1 MAKIRVV
8 LAEDYPV
15 VRIGLKNLIK
25 QTSDIEVVGEAE
37 NGVDAVRITEV
48 EKPDVLLLDMELP
61 GMDGVD
67 VIRKLRS
74 DKIPIKILVLSAYQ
88 EKKYVQTLLESGV
101 SGYLLKEEA
110 AEKVIDAIRSISN
123 GEKGWISKDVVEIL
137 DTSTPPRASTL
148 TPRETTILNLLVK
161 GMTNQAIANQLK
173 ISIKTIE
180 KHMSS
185 IFSKLGVNSRTDAA
199 VMAVREKLV

>member
-15 VRIGLKNLIK
+15 VRIGLKNLIM

-37 NGVDAVRITEV
+37 NGVDAVRIAEM

-67 VIRKLRS
+67 VTRKLRS

>member
-37 NGVDAVRITEV
+37 NGVDAVRIAEV

-67 VIRKLRS
+67 VTRKLRS

-123 GEKGWISKDVVEIL
+123 GEKGWISRDVVEIL
-137 DTSTPPRASTL
+137 DTSSPPRASSL
-148 TPRETTILNLLVK
+148 TPRETTILKLLVK